1 MSIDLFK
8 LVQEHLSDD
17 LLNKAS
23 SFLGESKET
32 TKSGF
37 SAAIPALMAGL
48 ISKGSDT
55 NGAKDLFQL
64 ISKPAL
70 SGNLLNNLGG
80 LFSGTG
86 DSASGDIGGSILNT
100 VFGDKMGGIVNI
112 VSGAAGLK
120 SGSGSSLL
128 KMAAPLLMS
137 VIGKQVSGS
146 GQGIGSFIDLIM
158 GQKENLK
165 KYAPAGLLD
174 ALGGSL
180 NLGSLAA
187 VATNFAKGSTTVA
200 GRAGDQLQASG
211 QQGGGMLKKLLPF
224 LLLGAVALLAFY
236 FMRGCNNGAAVADTA
251 KEMVDSTAQS
261 VDSMVTDASA
271 AVTDAAQSIYNV
283 GENLIGKTVAGFESL
298 GAFTKRKLNSGTEL
312 IIPENGVESKLIKFV
327 ESADP
332 VSKDLWFDFD
342 RILFETGSASLKAES
357 AGQITN
363 IAEILKAFPK
373 VHLKIGGYTDNVGN
387 PASNLNLSKA
397 RAESVVSSIVSQ
409 GVEASRLS
417 SEGYGDKYPVTTND
431 TEEGRAKNRRVSARV
446 TQK

>member
-8 LVQEHLSDD
+8 LVQDHLSDD

-23 SFLGESKET
+23 SFLGESSET

-37 SAAIPALMAGL
+37 SAAIPTLMAGL
-48 ISKGSDT
+48 ISKGSDP
-55 NGAKDLFQL
+55 NGAKDLIQL
-64 ISKPAL
+64 VSKPEL

-86 DSASGDIGGSILNT
+86 DSSSSDLGGSILSA

-112 VSGAAGLK
+112 VSRVAGLK

-137 VIGKQVSGS
+137 IIGKQVLGS
-146 GQGIGSFIDLIM
+146 GKGVGSLIDLIM

-165 KYAPAGLLD
+165 KNAPAGLLD

-180 NLGSLAA
+180 NLGSLGN
-187 VATNFAKGSTTVA
+187 VTSNFAKGTVA
-200 GRAGDQLQASG
+200 TADRASASAP
-211 QQGGGMLKKLLPF
+211 QGGGMLRKLLPF

-236 FMRGCNNGAAVADTA
+236 FMRGCNKGGAVADA
-251 KEMVDSTAQS
+251 KEMIDSTAKS
-261 VDSMVTDASA
+261 VDTLVANATGTVA
-271 AVTDAAQSIYNV
+271 DAAQSIYNV
-283 GENLIGKTVAGFESL
+283 GENLVGKTVAGFESL
-298 GAFTKRKLNSGTEL
+298 GAFAKRKLSSGIEL
-312 IIPENGVESKLIKFV
+312 IIPENGVESKLIRFA
-327 ESADP
+327 ESTDA

-342 RILFETGSASLKAES
+342 RILFETGSAALKAES
-357 AGQITN
+357 TGQITN
-363 IAEILKAFPK
+363 IVEILKAFPK

-387 PASNLNLSKA
+387 PASNLSLSKA
-397 RAESVVSSIVSQ
+397 RAESVVKSIISQ
-409 GVEASRLS
+409 GIDASRLT
-417 SEGYGDKYPVTTND
+417 SEGYGDKHPVASND